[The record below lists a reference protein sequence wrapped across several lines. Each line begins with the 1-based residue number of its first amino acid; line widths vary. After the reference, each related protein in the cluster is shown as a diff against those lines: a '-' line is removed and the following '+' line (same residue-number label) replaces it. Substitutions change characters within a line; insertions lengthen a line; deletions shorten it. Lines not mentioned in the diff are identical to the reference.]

1 MPTVPTIPTIVVN
14 PIAPQA
20 LVMVCAPSDALKDMT
35 KVTASVI
42 RIKKPDG
49 TVLDLSTSGTVAEG
63 ALTLTHP
70 FAPGDVDQVGIYKV
84 RTIHTLLAGL
94 TIKGITQRFQAIADD
109 GP

>member
-1 MPTVPTIPTIVVN
+1 MPTIPTIFVN

-20 LVMVCAPSDALKDMT
+20 LMMVCTPSDALKDMT

-49 TVLDLSTSGTVAEG
+49 TVLDLNTNGTVARG

-70 FAPGDVDQVGIYKV
+70 FAPGDVDQLGIYKV
-84 RTIHTLLAGL
+84 RPVHTLLAGL